1 MKRTFF
7 IIYIVLL
14 FLTSCGASQKMPVE
28 FVTDSTTVVIQEKV
42 ILKDTTIYVEV
53 PVEVE
58 RVVLPDTDTSRL
70 ETSLAYS
77 EAWLADGQLHHNLRH
92 RDHVAL
98 PKVITIPS
106 YVRNETTTSKLQKVI
121 VKEVEV
127 EKQLNWWQNL
137 MISLGSIVFIVIV
150 IWGIFKAIKVF
161 IVK

>member
-7 IIYIVLL
+7 IIYIVLF

-28 FVTDSTTVVIQEKV
+28 FVADSTKVVIQEKV

-58 RVVLPDTDTSRL
+58 RVVLPASDTSRL

-77 EAWLADGQLHHNLRH
+77 EAWLAEGQLHHNLRH
-92 RDHVAL
+92 KDHVAL

-106 YVRNETTTSKLQKVI
+106 YIRNETTTSNLQKVI
-121 VKEVEV
+121 IKEVEV
-127 EKQLNWWQNL
+127 EKQLNWWQNIT
-137 MISLGSIVFIVIV
+137 ISLGTIVFIVIV
-150 IWGIFKAIKVF
+150 ICGIIKAVKAF
-161 IVK
+161 IV

>member
-7 IIYIVLL
+7 IIYIVLF

-28 FVTDSTTVVIQEKV
+28 FVADSTKVVIQEKV

-58 RVVLPDTDTSRL
+58 RVVLPASDTSRL

-77 EAWLADGQLHHNLRH
+77 EAWLAEGQLHHNLRH
-92 RDHVAL
+92 KDHVAL

-106 YVRNETTTSKLQKVI
+106 YIRNETTTSNLQKVI
-121 VKEVEV
+121 ITEVEV
-127 EKQLNWWQNL
+127 EKQLNWWQNIT
-137 MISLGSIVFIVIV
+137 ISLGTIVFIVIV
-150 IWGIFKAIKVF
+150 ICWIIKAVKAF
-161 IVK
+161 IV